1 MLIYKDSDD
10 IDEKDA
16 FEYATGCLLVGFGL
30 MCLIGFLSY
39 VLIILVM

>member
-1 MLIYKDSDD
+1 MLVYREEDD

-30 MCLIGFLSY
+30 MCLLSFLSY
-39 VLIILVM
+39 VLIVALW